1 MAPEVP
7 AFDRASGSLRCY
19 QKLRIL
25 ARRYRVAFL
34 GRMAVTEP
42 RLARYV
48 RALEEVGIAV
58 HPAPDVDVSDALG
71 QVDLCVLFEFFITAE
86 RNPGAYDEGDR
97 AFR

>member
-1 MAPEVP
+1 
-7 AFDRASGSLRCY
+7 
-19 QKLRIL
+19 
-25 ARRYRVAFL
+25 
-34 GRMAVTEP
+34 MAVTEL

-86 RNPGAYDEGDR
+86 RNLARTTKETGPSVIVGTRRSQKPRSDG
-97 AFR
+97 